1 MPKLSGRNFHHRRLY
16 RNLMS
21 ALGKEVHH
29 LEDQEVEA
37 FDWNQEVPPDRFES
51 VKSAFFAQ
59 PMTFDPSKWP
69 SNPQQMTVLDILNC
83 FYSPMSGG
91 D

>member
-1 MPKLSGRNFHHRRLY
+1 
-16 RNLMS
+16 MS
-21 ALGKEVHH
+21 ALGKQVHH
-29 LEDQEVEA
+29 PEAHEVEA
-37 FDWNQEVPPDRFES
+37 FDWSQEVPPDRFES
-51 VKSAFFAQ
+51 VKSAFSAQ

-69 SNPQQMTVLDILNC
+69 SQPQSMTVLDIFNC